1 MGMETADT
9 LARPDPVRRSD
20 DTRAP
25 GAEVTP
31 SWNIDAEAMQS
42 HAEDAVRMLKAL
54 ANRSRLMVLC
64 ALTHGELTVGQI
76 NQLIPLSQSAL
87 SQHLAVLRR
96 DNMVRTR
103 REAQTIYYSL
113 ADGPAAELIQVLH
126 DLYCGKAH
134 C

>member
-1 MGMETADT
+1 METTDNLPAGVLDT
-9 LARPDPVRRSD
+9 GIPAEHV
-20 DTRAP
+20 P

-31 SWNIDAEAMQS
+31 SWNIDPEAMQA
-42 HAEDAVRMLKAL
+42 HADDAVRMLKAL

-76 NQLIPLSQSAL
+76 NKLIPLSQSAL

-96 DNMVRTR
+96 DSMVRTR

-113 ADGPAAELIQVLH
+113 ADGPATNLIQVLH

>member
-1 MGMETADT
+1 MATGATD
-9 LARPDPVRRSD
+9 RP
-20 DTRAP
+20 A

-31 SWNIDAEAMQS
+31 NWDVDPEAMRA
-42 HAEDAVRMLKAL
+42 HAEDAVRVLKAL
-54 ANRSRLMVLC
+54 ANQSRLMILC
-64 ALTHGELTVGQI
+64 SLTHGELTVGQI
-76 NQLIPLSQSAL
+76 NRVIPLSQSAL

-96 DNMVRTR
+96 DRLVRTR

-113 ADGPAAELIQVLH
+113 IDGPASQMIQILH

>member
-1 MGMETADT
+1 METSEAK
-9 LARPDPVRRSD
+9 RPL
-20 DTRAP
+20 

-31 SWNIDAEAMQS
+31 NWEVDPEAMQA
-42 HAEDAVRMLKAL
+42 HADDAVRLLKAL
-54 ANRSRLMVLC
+54 ANRSRLMILC
-64 ALTHGELTVGQI
+64 SLTHGELTVGQI
-76 NQLIPLSQSAL
+76 NKIIPLSQSAL

-96 DNMVRTR
+96 DALVLSR

-113 ADGPAAELIQVLH
+113 ADGPASKLIQILH

>member
-1 MGMETADT
+1 MGAADHFPT
-9 LARPDPVRRSD
+9 SDPVRREGSD
-20 DTRAP
+20 RTL

-31 SWNIDAEAMQS
+31 SWDIDAEAMKA
-42 HAEDAVRMLKAL
+42 HADDAVRMLKAL

-96 DNMVRTR
+96 DEMVRTR

-113 ADGPAAELIQVLH
+113 ADGPAANLIQVLH

>member
-1 MGMETADT
+1 METPDNVLT
-9 LARPDPVRRSD
+9 SDPVRRED
-20 DTRAP
+20 GDRAP

-31 SWNIDAEAMQS
+31 SWNVDPEAMQA
-42 HAEDAVRMLKAL
+42 HADDAVRMLKAL

-76 NQLIPLSQSAL
+76 NELIPLSQSAL

-96 DNMVRTR
+96 DEMVRTR

-113 ADGPAAELIQVLH
+113 ADGPAANLIQVLH